1 MSPIF
6 ERGEIDMN
14 QGVSK
19 DTIPV
24 RSGEELHQHVLESF
38 LRSKISDLPEGNLEI
53 EQFSAGHSNLTYQLK
68 IGTWEAVLRKPP
80 LGPVAPKAHDMQ
92 REYSILSEVYP
103 LFSPA
108 PKPILYSDDEHV
120 VGSPFFIMERKQ
132 GFIFDTSVPEGIKP
146 SRELFQNLSK
156 EMVARLV
163 QLHSISYQETRL
175 KEISKPDG
183 FMERQTNGWIARY
196 ERAKTDDIPHIQELE
211 KWLVDH
217 IPASCDAS
225 IIHYDYKLNN
235 AMFNEDGTEMVG
247 LFDWEM
253 TTVGDP
259 LADLGVAMS
268 YWAEGDDSEVLKK
281 GLGKP
286 SVTIRDGFYTRE
298 QFISEYARQ
307 SGRDVSNMNFY
318 LTFAYFKLA
327 GICQQIYYRYHNG
340 QTKDPR
346 FASFDKYVKTL
357 IEHAYLLTRNQ

>member
-1 MSPIF
+1 MTP
-6 ERGEIDMN
+6 R
-14 QGVSK
+14 VSK

-24 RSGEELHQHVLESF
+24 RSGEEFKLSVLETF
-38 LRSKISDLPEGNLEI
+38 LRSKINDLPEGNLEI

-68 IGTWEAVLRKPP
+68 IGSWEAVLRKPP

-92 REYSILSEVYP
+92 REYSILSEVHP

-108 PKPILYSDDEHV
+108 PRTILYSGDEHV
-120 VGSPFFIMERKQ
+120 IGSPFFIMERKQ
-132 GFIFDTSVPEGIKP
+132 GFVFDTSIPESIKP
-146 SRELFQNLSK
+146 SHGLFQNLSQ
-156 EMVARLV
+156 EMVRRLV
-163 QLHSISYQETRL
+163 QLHNIPYQETKF

-196 ERAKTDDIPHIQELE
+196 ERAKTHDISNVQDLE
-211 KWLVDH
+211 KWLIDH
-217 IPASCDAS
+217 VPASSDAS

-235 AMFNEDGTEMVG
+235 AMFTDDGSEMVG

-268 YWAEGDDSEVLKK
+268 YWTEGDDPDLLKK

-286 SVTIRDGFYTRE
+286 SVTVWDGFYTRE

-307 SGRDVSNMNFY
+307 SGRDITNMNFY
-318 LTFAYFKLA
+318 MTFAYFKLA

-346 FASFDKYVKTL
+346 FADFDKYVKTL
-357 IEHAYLLTRNQ
+357 IEHAYSLTRDH